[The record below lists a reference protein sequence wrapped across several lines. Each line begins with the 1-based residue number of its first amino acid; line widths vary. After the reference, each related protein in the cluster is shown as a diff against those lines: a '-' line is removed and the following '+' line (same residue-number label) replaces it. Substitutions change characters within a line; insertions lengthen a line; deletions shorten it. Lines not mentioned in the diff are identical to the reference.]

1 MPSQSLYRKWRSRTF
16 SELIGQEHITETLT
30 NALRA
35 GRISHAY
42 LFCGPRGTGKTS
54 TARLLAK
61 AVNCQDRQGAE
72 PCNHCEMCLA
82 IQDGRAMDLIEI
94 DAASNRG
101 IDEIR
106 ELRDKVGFA
115 PSQGK
120 YKFYILDEVH
130 MLTTEAFNALL
141 KTLEE
146 PPEHAIFVLVTTES
160 HKIPATIISRCQR
173 FDFRRVALR
182 DLMSKLERICRE
194 EALEIEPAAL
204 ELIARSATG
213 SFRDAESLLDQLAAY
228 RNERITLDYV
238 QKLLGL
244 IPSESVGR
252 AVEALLKRDLS
263 AGLALINQVA
273 DEGADLRQFN
283 REIVAY
289 LHGMLLIKAGN
300 PGLLNVTAESLETMN
315 VQAKSC
321 SLGELM
327 RSLRLFGQADQ
338 ALRNSSQPQLP
349 LELAFVDATSQETAA
364 EPARGLARVA
374 AQSVTSVAGTA
385 AVAGPPYLAD
395 QTGGRARSQASP
407 LGVGAQRS
415 AHVEP
420 PAVAVQPAVPSPAAS
435 AGAVARE
442 AGDLDLESVKAQWAN
457 ILSGVGSVSRS
468 LEGVLRDGAPIA
480 VEGQAVVLGFS
491 HAFHKER
498 IEDAKNRVMVEK
510 VLSRVTGRDCRVR
523 CVLRDKDQ
531 VGGAG
536 ARALLPARARLD
548 AAAQDPQV
556 QAVLEVFPG
565 AKISEVA

>member
-16 SELIGQEHITETLT
+16 SELLGQEHITETLT
-30 NALRA
+30 NALLA

-61 AVNCQDRQGAE
+61 AVNCQNRQGAE
-72 PCNHCEMCLA
+72 PCNQCEMCVA

-106 ELRDKVGFA
+106 DLRDKVGFA

-160 HKIPATIISRCQR
+160 HKIPATIVSRCQR

-182 DLMSKLERICRE
+182 DLVGKLERICRE
-194 EALEIEPAAL
+194 EALEIEPAAV

-213 SFRDAESLLDQLAAY
+213 SFRDAESLLDQLSAY

-252 AVEALLKRDLS
+252 VVGALLAKDLS

-289 LHGMLLIKAGN
+289 LHGLLLIKAGN
-300 PGLLNVTAESLETMN
+300 PGLLNVTAEMLESMTA
-315 VQAKSC
+315 QAKGTSIGD
-321 SLGELM
+321 LT

-338 ALRNSSQPQLP
+338 ALRNSTQPQLP
-349 LELAFVDATSQETAA
+349 LELAFVDATSLETS
-364 EPARGLARVA
+364 ETPAGGARLA
-374 AQSVTSVAGTA
+374 AQPATPAVP
-385 AVAGPPYLAD
+385 AVASASSRID
-395 QTGGRARSQASP
+395 QAAGARRPQGSP
-407 LGVGAQRS
+407 LGIGAPH
-415 AHVEP
+415 HVAVISQPGAEL
-420 PAVAVQPAVPSPAAS
+420 PAVVADDGPRGAA
-435 AGAVARE
+435 GP
-442 AGDLDLESVKAQWAN
+442 DLESLKAQWAS

-468 LEGVLRDGAPIA
+468 LEGVLRDGAPIG
-480 VEGQAVVLGFS
+480 VEGQTVVLGFP

-510 VLSRVTGRDCRVR
+510 VLNRVTGQDCRVR
-523 CVLRDKDQ
+523 CVLRDKEQ
-531 VGGAG
+531 MGGAA
-536 ARALLPARARLD
+536 ARSPLPAKARLE

-565 AKISEVA
+565 AKISEMV

>member
-30 NALRA
+30 NALKA

-61 AVNCQDRQGAE
+61 AVNCQNRQGAE
-72 PCNHCEMCLA
+72 PCNQCEMCRA

-146 PPEHAIFVLVTTES
+146 PPDHAIFVLVTTES

-182 DLMSKLERICRE
+182 DLVSKLERICRE

-244 IPSESVGR
+244 IPAESVGR
-252 AVEALLKRDLS
+252 AVDALLRKDLS
-263 AGLALINQVA
+263 AGLALINAVA

-289 LHGMLLIKAGN
+289 LHGLLLIKSGN
-300 PGLLNVTAESLETMN
+300 PGLINATAESLETMLG
-315 VQAKSC
+315 QAKAS
-321 SLGELM
+321 SLGELT
-327 RSLRLFGQADQ
+327 RNLRLFGQADQ
-338 ALRNSSQPQLP
+338 ALRNSPQPQLP
-349 LELAFVDATSQETAA
+349 LELAFVDATTQE
-364 EPARGLARVA
+364 V
-374 AQSVTSVAGTA
+374 
-385 AVAGPPYLAD
+385 AVAPAASAAKATEPVATPPAAPAAPASSLHLAD
-395 QTGGRARSQASP
+395 LAGGRARPQASP
-407 LGVGAQRS
+407 LGTGVQRQ
-415 AHVEP
+415 AHTEP
-420 PAVAVQPAVPSPAAS
+420 PAMAAQPAVVSPAAS
-435 AGAVARE
+435 AGAA
-442 AGDLDLESVKAQWAN
+442 AHQPGDLDLDSVKGEWDSV
-457 ILSGVGSVSRS
+457 LSGVGAVSPR
-468 LEGVLRDGAPIA
+468 LKGLLRDGAAIA
-480 VEGQAVVLGFS
+480 VEGQVVVLGFPF
-491 HAFHKER
+491 AFHKEQ
-498 IEDAKNRVMVEK
+498 IEDARNRVLVEK
-510 VLSRVTGRDCRVR
+510 VLSSVSGRDCRIR

-531 VGGAG
+531 VGAAG
-536 ARALLPARARLD
+536 SRAAVPPKARLD

-556 QAVLEVFPG
+556 QAVLEAFPG
-565 AKISEVA
+565 AKMSEVA

>member
-16 SELIGQEHITETLT
+16 AELIGQEHITETLT

-61 AVNCQDRQGAE
+61 AVNCQSLQGAE
-72 PCNHCEMCLA
+72 PCNQCEMCLA
-82 IQDGRAMDLIEI
+82 IQEGRAMDLIEI

-106 ELRDKVGFA
+106 DLRDKVGFA

-146 PPEHAIFVLVTTES
+146 PPGHAIFVLVTTES

-173 FDFRRVALR
+173 FDFRRVAMR
-182 DLMSKLERICRE
+182 DLVNKLERICRE

-213 SFRDAESLLDQLAAY
+213 SFRDAESLLDQLSAY
-228 RNERITLDYV
+228 KSERITLDYV

-244 IPSESVGR
+244 IPAESVGR
-252 AVEALLKRDLS
+252 AVDALLRKDLS

-273 DEGADLRQFN
+273 DDGADLRQFN
-283 REIVAY
+283 REIVSY
-289 LHGMLLIKAGN
+289 LHGLLLIKAGN
-300 PGLLNVTAESLETMN
+300 PGLLNVGAESLVTM
-315 VQAKSC
+315 QAQARDC
-321 SLGELM
+321 SLSEM
-327 RSLRLFGQADQ
+327 TRSLRLFGQADQ

-349 LELAFVDATSQETAA
+349 MELAFVDAISQDMAA
-364 EPARGLARVA
+364 EPGGNPTRPVAQAVSSVGVPTGASGLRN
-374 AQSVTSVAGTA
+374 
-385 AVAGPPYLAD
+385 PAD
-395 QTGGRARSQASP
+395 QIGGRVRSQTDSLVAS
-407 LGVGAQRS
+407 
-415 AHVEP
+415 VE
-420 PAVAVQPAVPSPAAS
+420 PAVASSPTS
-435 AGAVARE
+435 AGE
-442 AGDLDLESVKAQWAN
+442 AGHEMDLESVKSQWAS
-457 ILSGVGSVSRS
+457 ILGGVGSLSRS

-480 VEGQAVVLGFS
+480 VEGKAVVLGFS

-510 VLSRVTGRDCRVR
+510 VLSRVTGQDCRVR
-523 CVLRDKDQ
+523 CVLRDKEQ
-531 VGGAG
+531 AGGAG
-536 ARALLPARARLD
+536 SRSALPLRARLD

>member
-16 SELIGQEHITETLT
+16 SELIGQDHITETLT

-146 PPEHAIFVLVTTES
+146 PPDHAIFVLVTTES

-182 DLMSKLERICRE
+182 DLVSKLERICRE

-252 AVEALLKRDLS
+252 AVEALVRRDLS

-283 REIVAY
+283 REMVAY

-300 PGLLNVTAESLETMN
+300 PGLLNVTAESLETMT
-315 VQAKSC
+315 VQTKSC
-321 SLGELM
+321 SLGDLT

-349 LELAFVDATSQETAA
+349 LELAFVDATSQETAG
-364 EPARGLARVA
+364 EPASGLARVA
-374 AQSVTSVAGTA
+374 AQLVTSAVGTA
-385 AVAGPPYLAD
+385 AAAGPLYIAD
-395 QTGGRARSQASP
+395 QPGGRARSQTSP
-407 LGVGAQRS
+407 LGMGAQRS

-420 PAVAVQPAVPSPAAS
+420 PTVAFQPAEASPATS
-435 AGAVARE
+435 AGAVAHD
-442 AGDLDLESVKAQWAN
+442 AGDLDLASFSAQWAS
-457 ILSGVGSVSRS
+457 IVVGVGSVSRS
-468 LEGVLRDGAPIA
+468 L
-480 VEGQAVVLGFS
+480 
-491 HAFHKER
+491 
-498 IEDAKNRVMVEK
+498 
-510 VLSRVTGRDCRVR
+510 
-523 CVLRDKDQ
+523 
-531 VGGAG
+531 
-536 ARALLPARARLD
+536 
-548 AAAQDPQV
+548 
-556 QAVLEVFPG
+556 
-565 AKISEVA
+565 

>member
-16 SELIGQEHITETLT
+16 AELIGQEHITETLT

-61 AVNCQDRQGAE
+61 AVNCRNLQGAE
-72 PCNHCEMCLA
+72 PCNQCEMCVS
-82 IQDGRAMDLIEI
+82 IQEGRAMDLIEI

-120 YKFYILDEVH
+120 YKLYILDEVH

-146 PPEHAIFVLVTTES
+146 PPDHAIFVLVTTES

-182 DLMSKLERICRE
+182 DLVSKLERICRE
-194 EALEIEPAAL
+194 EALEIDPAAL

-213 SFRDAESLLDQLAAY
+213 SFRDAESLLDQLSAY

-244 IPSESVGR
+244 IPAESVGR
-252 AVEALLKRDLS
+252 VIDALLGKDLS
-263 AGLALINQVA
+263 AGLGLINQVA
-273 DEGADLRQFN
+273 DDGADLRQFN
-283 REIVAY
+283 RELVGY
-289 LHGMLLIKAGN
+289 LHGLLLIKAGN
-300 PGLLNVTAESLETMN
+300 PGLLNVTTELLATMTT
-315 VQAKSC
+315 QARGC
-321 SLGELM
+321 SLGELT

-338 ALRNSSQPQLP
+338 ALRNSPQPQLP
-349 LELAFVDATSQETAA
+349 LELAFVDATSQETAPEVA
-364 EPARGLARVA
+364 NSSPRVPA
-374 AQSVTSVAGTA
+374 QPTA
-385 AVAGPPYLAD
+385 AGAARPVS
-395 QTGGRARSQASP
+395 GGTPQFTNPAIARSRTESSPFAISSQRPPQA
-407 LGVGAQRS
+407 
-415 AHVEP
+415 EP
-420 PAVAVQPAVPSPAAS
+420 PAVAFQGVVAAPASS
-435 AGAVARE
+435 TDEVATPPVE
-442 AGDLDLESVKAQWAN
+442 LDLESLKTLWVR
-457 ILSGVGSVSRS
+457 ILGGVGSLSRS
-468 LEGVLRDGAPIA
+468 LEGVLRDGAPIS
-480 VEGQAVVLGFS
+480 VEGQEIVLGFP

-498 IEDAKNRVMVEK
+498 IEDAKNRVLVEK
-510 VLSRVTGRDCRVR
+510 VLTKLTGQECRVR

-531 VGGAG
+531 VG
-536 ARALLPARARLD
+536 ALSPRSAAPARSRVD
-548 AAAQDPQV
+548 AMTQDPQI

-565 AKISEVA
+565 AKITKVA